1 MKEVNLNGETIGN
14 LRVIL
19 ECLALGLKGKKAS
32 IHALRCNQSLTH
44 LLYRSQGYLV
54 SVVPCRKI

>member
-19 ECLALGLKGKKAS
+19 ECLALGLKGKKWLDTCLKMQPKPNLPA
-32 IHALRCNQSLTH
+32 
-44 LLYRSQGYLV
+44 V
-54 SVVPCRKI
+54 SFPRLSC